1 MTYTRTNQTLPEDR
15 AVLEPSAMARE
26 VREGRIGLR
35 MSAEEMAELDEVRRA
50 EPDMPQRS
58 EMLRRLIRRAAAELK
73 AEAKPPKK
81 KPGD

>member
-1 MTYTRTNQTLPEDR
+1 
-15 AVLEPSAMARE
+15 MARE

-35 MSAEEMAELDEVRRA
+35 MSAEEMAELDRLRRA

-58 EMLRRLIRRAAAELK
+58 EMLRRLIKRAAAELEK
-73 AEAKPPKK
+73 PKK

>member
-1 MTYTRTNQTLPEDR
+1 MYAMTYMRTNQILPEDR
-15 AVLEPSAMARE
+15 AVLDASAMARA

-58 EMLRRLIRRAAAELK
+58 EILRRLIRRAAAEMK
-73 AEAKPPKK
+73 AATKKK
-81 KPGD
+81 KPD